1 MVQPFFCIVDTESCS
16 VIYRIDVL
24 RKPKYFILSTSI
36 ISIIRVDLLKRGIS
50 SKKFFSSQF
59 SLNITAKRKF
69 IYFHLSKNLSSKRKV
84 YFSPLIRESR
94 KKFNFFPLI
103 LKPFTVSPEFTS
115 TLVKQKFQAA
125 LKLLK
130 ISSSLK
136 LCQLCFNARI
146 ASKNIWSGNL
156 NKVQAFKCQFSFFGK

>member
-1 MVQPFFCIVDTESCS
+1 MPICPL
-16 VIYRIDVL
+16 VITSKVKLFSDQTRPGKRNEWSSQSFEQLTLGLVL
-24 RKPKYFILSTSI
+24 SQIEFIEFI
-36 ISIIRVDLLKRGIS
+36 
-50 SKKFFSSQF
+50 SSQF
-59 SLNITAKRKF
+59 SLNNESSF
-69 IYFHLSKNLSSKRKV
+69 ISTYPKILSPKERFILVHLSTNL
-84 YFSPLIRESR
+84 IA

-146 ASKNIWSGNL
+146 AGKNIWSGNL
-156 NKVQAFKCQFSFFGK
+156 N

>member
-1 MVQPFFCIVDTESCS
+1 MKTELYWSKARFFF
-16 VIYRIDVL
+16 DVL
-24 RKPKYFILSTSI
+24 TAQWIKEFQKFYLQLRSILVQI
-36 ISIIRVDLLKRGIS
+36 
-50 SKKFFSSQF
+50 
-59 SLNITAKRKF
+59 A
-69 IYFHLSKNLSSKRKV
+69 
-84 YFSPLIRESR
+84 

-136 LCQLCFNARI
+136 LCQLCFNASI
-146 ASKNIWSGNL
+146 ASKNIWSENL
-156 NKVQAFKCQFSFFGK
+156 N